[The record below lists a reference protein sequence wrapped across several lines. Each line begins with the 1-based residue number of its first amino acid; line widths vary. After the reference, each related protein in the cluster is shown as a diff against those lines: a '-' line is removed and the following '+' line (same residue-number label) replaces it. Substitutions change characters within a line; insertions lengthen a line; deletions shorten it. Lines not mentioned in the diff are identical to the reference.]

1 MTLKKELSW
10 RRKQRRVRKKVVGSP
25 ERPRLCVSKSN
36 RYLSAQLI
44 DDVRRVTLVAA
55 STKESSGTPAGGAP
69 VGGGKTLESAK
80 RLGALIA
87 ERAKAKQVEQVVFD
101 RNGYIYHGRV
111 KAVADAA
118 REAGLKF

>member
-1 MTLKKELSW
+1 MALDKLQSW

-36 RYLSAQLI
+36 YYLSVQLI
-44 DDVRRVTLVAA
+44 DDANGMTLA
-55 STKESSGTPAGGAP
+55 SAHSKEGEI
-69 VGGGKTLESAK
+69 GGGKTLDTAK

-87 ERAKAKQVEQVVFD
+87 TRAKSKQIDSIVFD

-111 KAVADAA
+111 KTIAEAA
-118 REAGLKF
+118 REAGLRF